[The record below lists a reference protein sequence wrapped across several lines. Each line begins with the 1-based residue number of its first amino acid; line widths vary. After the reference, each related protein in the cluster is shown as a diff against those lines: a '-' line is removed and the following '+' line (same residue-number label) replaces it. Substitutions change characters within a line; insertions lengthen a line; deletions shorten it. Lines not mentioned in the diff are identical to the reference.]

1 MGLTDAWHGH
11 LRPGYSRESLARLLG
26 PAFAIESAR
35 TYSGS
40 FSMAID
46 TALNGGFHAL
56 QGRSAGQSAGK
67 GTVVTGDLVSKS
79 RKQFA
84 LLSALYPA
92 LWLVSRM
99 DRLLFLQEGYMLIV
113 RARRAA

>member
-1 MGLTDAWHGH
+1 MRGMAMCG
-11 LRPGYSRESLARLLG
+11 PGTRGTSLHRLLG
-26 PAFAIESAR
+26 SDFVLETAR

-56 QGRSAGQSAGK
+56 QGRAAGQSAGK
-67 GTVVTGDLVSKS
+67 GTVVTGELVAKS
-79 RKQFA
+79 RKQFT

-92 LWLVSRM
+92 ALARCREWTDCS
-99 DRLLFLQEGYMLIV
+99 FS
-113 RARRAA
+113 RRATC